1 MKSKSIAFITSLLV
15 VFTIIFTPLHLAFE
29 EKKKKKTSEETEI
42 KDEENKEIQTE
53 KYGEPP
59 SGANIKSEQ
68 KEVEIDIDTPASVTG
83 EVMNGTGTVV
93 DFTTT
98 GSKAFYTIVDN
109 EQKVFYLIIDMDK
122 PTDNV
127 YFLQEINRSELE
139 SSNTTTNVDNNT
151 PPNTVEIE
159 QDVESTTSNNKDQAD
174 DNNLKFLMMVLLLG
188 GIGVVGYYFFVIR
201 KKKDKNQDT
210 QQENDDEILEDYDDD
225 FEEDFDY
232 AEENNDTD
240 KQT

>member
-15 VFTIIFTPLHLAFE
+15 VFTIIFTPLHLAFADE
-29 EKKKKKTSEETEI
+29 TEKKTSEETEI

-109 EQKVFYLIIDMDK
+109 EQIGRA
-122 PTDNV
+122 NV
-127 YFLQEINRSELE
+127 WNPV
-139 SSNTTTNVDNNT
+139 T
-151 PPNTVEIE
+151 
-159 QDVESTTSNNKDQAD
+159 
-174 DNNLKFLMMVLLLG
+174 
-188 GIGVVGYYFFVIR
+188 
-201 KKKDKNQDT
+201 
-210 QQENDDEILEDYDDD
+210 
-225 FEEDFDY
+225 
-232 AEENNDTD
+232 
-240 KQT
+240 